1 MNKKTRNKTKT
12 NTMKSITRLSL
23 LSLAGAALLAVTA
36 CSKESTNDES
46 AAVVAD
52 PQIEAVFLD
61 AAPEG
66 AVTVLE
72 SRKKVEPGTAVTVSG
87 RIAGAMEPFS
97 KDYAT
102 LVLADESLMTCEKNP
117 GDGCSTPWD
126 ACCVAPEKIAAS
138 RITVQ
143 IVGEDGRP
151 VAQSLKQV
159 RGLKELDGLIVTGT
173 VAEGSSEENVIVN
186 ATGIFPTKS

>member
-1 MNKKTRNKTKT
+1 
-12 NTMKSITRLSL
+12 MKSITKISFLAAFGLST
-23 LSLAGAALLAVTA
+23 LAMTA
-36 CSKESTNDES
+36 CKKESSTES
-46 AAVVAD
+46 ASAPAAAN
-52 PQIEAVFLD
+52 PALEAVFVD
-61 AAPEG
+61 SAPQG

-72 SRKKVEPGTAVTVSG
+72 ARKKIEPGATVTVSG

-173 VAEGSSEENVIVN
+173 VAEGSNAENVIVN